1 MFQNSVE
8 VEVCGLRA
16 KKPGRG
22 ANHAVHRL
30 RGSLVQ
36 HPLPRGPSK
45 TTGTVWWDRQITRV
59 KLLQCLLERRQL
71 LGPKLLLV
79 IGCVKLGS

>member
-22 ANHAVHRL
+22 ANHAVHWL
-30 RGSLVQ
+30 CGSLVQ
-36 HPLPRGPSK
+36 HPLPCSPSK
-45 TTGTVWWDRQITRV
+45 TTGMVGQTNYARQITAV
-59 KLLQCLLERRQL
+59 SIGEKAITW
-71 LGPKLLLV
+71 PKITTCHELRE
-79 IGCVKLGS
+79 IG